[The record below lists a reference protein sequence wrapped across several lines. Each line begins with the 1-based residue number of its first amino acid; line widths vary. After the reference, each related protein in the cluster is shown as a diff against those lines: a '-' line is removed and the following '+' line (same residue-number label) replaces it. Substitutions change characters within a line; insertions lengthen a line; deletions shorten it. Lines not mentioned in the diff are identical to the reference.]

1 MSLRQNVDRLV
12 VKFAKGG
19 LESKLIRERFRKL
32 YDIHVGLYSYGCFDR
47 WRIPPGTRIGRY
59 CSFASNARLVEANHP
74 LHSLTTHPYL
84 YLSQLGVTPENKDCS
99 PQEIE
104 DDVWIGHNATIL
116 AGCKRIGRGA
126 VIGAG
131 SIVTADVPRYAVMMG
146 SPAKLVRYRFPPA
159 VRAAIEAAEWW
170 KLDKSALAEGLRAAP
185 VFALNPDV
193 ESARAF
199 YRAVHGKELNFDE
212 SRSIEES
219 VVCVT

>member
-1 MSLRQNVDRLV
+1 
-12 VKFAKGG
+12 
-19 LESKLIRERFRKL
+19 
-32 YDIHVGLYSYGCFDR
+32 
-47 WRIPPGTRIGRY
+47 
-59 CSFASNARLVEANHP
+59 
-74 LHSLTTHPYL
+74 
-84 YLSQLGVTPENKDCS
+84 
-99 PQEIE
+99 
-104 DDVWIGHNATIL
+104 VWIGHNATIL

-131 SIVTADVPRYAVMMG
+131 SIVTADVPRYAVMIG

-159 VRAAIEAAEWW
+159 VRAAIEATEWW

-219 VVCVT
+219 VLYMT